1 MMNVLT
7 KGGFLP
13 PVKTEDWK
21 PKHEQFDYPQEF
33 VDWIN
38 SINSGWQNKKEY
50 EPFNLYVR
58 QANEW
63 LMDPTKIDDYDNEED
78 QLHWLIEE
86 IERCKENTLYFCNK
100 YGRIKEDTAEGG
112 SIPYIAWEP
121 QQVLLFLFDCGYSM
135 MIGKARQVGFTTTLT
150 LAGMKR
156 VNLNKSYF
164 AKFITHSD
172 AKGKEIFDDKVKWAF
187 TKIPEYI
194 ARDVKNWTQ
203 NTMAFDRKG
212 NRKGRDDG
220 AGSKFQVVPPA
231 VDAINGGSPSLVMV
245 DEIGLFGIFGQMMR
259 EGRPALLK
267 YNPKT
272 GKLFMQQQ
280 FLAWGCV
287 CAGTKVYSSDGRV
300 VNIEELKQEDGI
312 IGYDGK
318 GHSKEP
324 ILWMKPP
331 AKKPCYRITTEGG
344 NVLECSHDHPLLRGH
359 KHDKSSYNTKNLSF
373 IKAEE
378 VKVGDQLMMIGD
390 VPVFGNKMVNDAR
403 MLGLMVGDGHYGL
416 KSTPQLSIS
425 EKDIYDYVFENYD
438 AKTYRV
444 DNDIHHKVGISNFM
458 DVLRDHGMYGQ
469 SKMDKEL
476 PSDIDQFDEKSLCE
490 FLGGYFDADGNIREK
505 GNSVGLVL
513 TSVSY
518 KLLKAVKFQLLK
530 LGIHCSIH
538 KENRNGERKIS
549 EGQQPFIYRLYIN
562 NQYDVA
568 IFQKKIKL
576 LNKEKQARL
585 DQVLNYSG
593 KKFRVVEKGNF
604 VPNDN
609 GKGKHFL
616 GMNDMSGMRSSVVKK
631 IEYIGEKEIYN
642 LTAGATHTYIANGF
656 VTHNTGGE
664 MDKGGAVYEQEFKAC
679 LKEWRAGNYEYGII
693 PLFFNA
699 YARPGVTKEYLD
711 KEIRAYVMNQ
721 ESQNADVAKV
731 QFYQAY
737 PIVIEHMFLRK
748 ARTMI
753 PISTCIEHGERIYT
767 EDKITWGYF
776 EPILDYSQPKPDL
789 FVPYRIIGAKFIPT
803 RDEFDVNTTVCIRT
817 HPVKGEV
824 WKWRFF
830 QGTDPINSETGHSK
844 MSSTVWDALTN
855 SIAATVFTRDRNFKN
870 SYLQC
875 LLLRLYYDPK
885 GTEGIPELI
894 ENNIGDMY
902 LDFQEQL
909 GFKRNIVSN
918 MSLSPEYFRKPNGKW
933 FGLANKV
940 DTAPRILGKMQE
952 MVDCHA
958 ANLDIPWLWKQ
969 FETFVEKDLNS
980 ASTHRQTRYQAADMR
995 YDYDDVLFSTTFAYI
1010 NAMSHAKY
1018 EPTNLND
1025 DSLQRK
1031 VFTRRVQNRQTN
1043 FIPKMAEVDE
1053 RGNIIRIL

>member
-63 LMDPTKIDDYDNEED
+63 LMDSTKIDDYDNEED

-172 AKGKEIFDDKVKWAF
+172 SKGKEIFDDKVKWAF

-245 DEIGLFGIFGQMMR
+245 DEIGLFAIFGQMMR

-280 FLAWGCV
+280 FLAWG
-287 CAGTKVYSSDGRV
+287 
-300 VNIEELKQEDGI
+300 
-312 IGYDGK
+312 
-318 GHSKEP
+318 
-324 ILWMKPP
+324 
-331 AKKPCYRITTEGG
+331 
-344 NVLECSHDHPLLRGH
+344 
-359 KHDKSSYNTKNLSF
+359 
-373 IKAEE
+373 
-378 VKVGDQLMMIGD
+378 
-390 VPVFGNKMVNDAR
+390 
-403 MLGLMVGDGHYGL
+403 
-416 KSTPQLSIS
+416 
-425 EKDIYDYVFENYD
+425 
-438 AKTYRV
+438 
-444 DNDIHHKVGISNFM
+444 
-458 DVLRDHGMYGQ
+458 
-469 SKMDKEL
+469 
-476 PSDIDQFDEKSLCE
+476 
-490 FLGGYFDADGNIREK
+490 
-505 GNSVGLVL
+505 
-513 TSVSY
+513 
-518 KLLKAVKFQLLK
+518 
-530 LGIHCSIH
+530 
-538 KENRNGERKIS
+538 
-549 EGQQPFIYRLYIN
+549 
-562 NQYDVA
+562 
-568 IFQKKIKL
+568 
-576 LNKEKQARL
+576 
-585 DQVLNYSG
+585 
-593 KKFRVVEKGNF
+593 
-604 VPNDN
+604 
-609 GKGKHFL
+609 
-616 GMNDMSGMRSSVVKK
+616 
-631 IEYIGEKEIYN
+631 
-642 LTAGATHTYIANGF
+642 
-656 VTHNTGGE
+656 TGGE
-664 MDKGGAVYEQEFKAC
+664 MDKGGAVFEQEFKAC
-679 LKEWRAGNYEYGII
+679 MKEWRSGNYEYGII

-789 FVPYRIIGAKFIPT
+789 FVPYRIIGAKFVPT

-817 HPVKGEV
+817 HLAKGEV

-875 LLLRLYYDPK
+875 LLLRLYYDAK

-958 ANLDIPWLWKQ
+958 TNLDIPWLWKQ
-969 FETFVEKDLNS
+969 FETFVEKDLSS

-1053 RGNIIRIL
+1053 KGNIIRIL

>member
-7 KGGFLP
+7 KGGFLL

-63 LMDPTKIDDYDNEED
+63 LMDSTKIDDYDNEED

-172 AKGKEIFDDKVKWAF
+172 SKGKEIFDDKVKWAF

-245 DEIGLFGIFGQMMR
+245 DEIGLFAIFGQMMR

-280 FLAWGCV
+280 FLAWG
-287 CAGTKVYSSDGRV
+287 
-300 VNIEELKQEDGI
+300 
-312 IGYDGK
+312 
-318 GHSKEP
+318 
-324 ILWMKPP
+324 
-331 AKKPCYRITTEGG
+331 
-344 NVLECSHDHPLLRGH
+344 
-359 KHDKSSYNTKNLSF
+359 
-373 IKAEE
+373 
-378 VKVGDQLMMIGD
+378 
-390 VPVFGNKMVNDAR
+390 
-403 MLGLMVGDGHYGL
+403 
-416 KSTPQLSIS
+416 
-425 EKDIYDYVFENYD
+425 
-438 AKTYRV
+438 
-444 DNDIHHKVGISNFM
+444 
-458 DVLRDHGMYGQ
+458 
-469 SKMDKEL
+469 
-476 PSDIDQFDEKSLCE
+476 
-490 FLGGYFDADGNIREK
+490 
-505 GNSVGLVL
+505 
-513 TSVSY
+513 
-518 KLLKAVKFQLLK
+518 
-530 LGIHCSIH
+530 
-538 KENRNGERKIS
+538 
-549 EGQQPFIYRLYIN
+549 
-562 NQYDVA
+562 
-568 IFQKKIKL
+568 
-576 LNKEKQARL
+576 
-585 DQVLNYSG
+585 
-593 KKFRVVEKGNF
+593 
-604 VPNDN
+604 
-609 GKGKHFL
+609 
-616 GMNDMSGMRSSVVKK
+616 
-631 IEYIGEKEIYN
+631 
-642 LTAGATHTYIANGF
+642 
-656 VTHNTGGE
+656 TGGE
-664 MDKGGAVYEQEFKAC
+664 MDKGGAVFEQEFKAC
-679 LKEWRAGNYEYGII
+679 MKEWRSGNYEYGII

-789 FVPYRIIGAKFIPT
+789 FVPYRIIGAKFVPT

-817 HPVKGEV
+817 HPAKGEV

-875 LLLRLYYDPK
+875 LLLRLYYDAK

-958 ANLDIPWLWKQ
+958 TNLDIPWLWKQ
-969 FETFVEKDLNS
+969 FETFVEKDLSS

-1043 FIPKMAEVDE
+1043 FVPKMAEVDE
-1053 RGNIIRIL
+1053 KGNIIRIL

>member
-1 MMNVLT
+1 M
-7 KGGFLP
+7 P

-63 LMDPTKIDDYDNEED
+63 LMDSTKIDDYDNEED

-172 AKGKEIFDDKVKWAF
+172 SKGKEIFDDKVKWAF

-245 DEIGLFGIFGQMMR
+245 DEIGLFAIFGQMMR

-280 FLAWGCV
+280 FLAWG
-287 CAGTKVYSSDGRV
+287 
-300 VNIEELKQEDGI
+300 
-312 IGYDGK
+312 
-318 GHSKEP
+318 
-324 ILWMKPP
+324 
-331 AKKPCYRITTEGG
+331 
-344 NVLECSHDHPLLRGH
+344 
-359 KHDKSSYNTKNLSF
+359 
-373 IKAEE
+373 
-378 VKVGDQLMMIGD
+378 
-390 VPVFGNKMVNDAR
+390 
-403 MLGLMVGDGHYGL
+403 
-416 KSTPQLSIS
+416 
-425 EKDIYDYVFENYD
+425 
-438 AKTYRV
+438 
-444 DNDIHHKVGISNFM
+444 
-458 DVLRDHGMYGQ
+458 
-469 SKMDKEL
+469 
-476 PSDIDQFDEKSLCE
+476 
-490 FLGGYFDADGNIREK
+490 
-505 GNSVGLVL
+505 
-513 TSVSY
+513 
-518 KLLKAVKFQLLK
+518 
-530 LGIHCSIH
+530 
-538 KENRNGERKIS
+538 
-549 EGQQPFIYRLYIN
+549 
-562 NQYDVA
+562 
-568 IFQKKIKL
+568 
-576 LNKEKQARL
+576 
-585 DQVLNYSG
+585 
-593 KKFRVVEKGNF
+593 
-604 VPNDN
+604 
-609 GKGKHFL
+609 
-616 GMNDMSGMRSSVVKK
+616 
-631 IEYIGEKEIYN
+631 
-642 LTAGATHTYIANGF
+642 
-656 VTHNTGGE
+656 TGGE
-664 MDKGGAVYEQEFKAC
+664 MDKGGAVFEQEFKAC
-679 LKEWRAGNYEYGII
+679 MKEWRSGNYEYGII

-789 FVPYRIIGAKFIPT
+789 FVPYRIIGAKFVPT

-817 HPVKGEV
+817 HLAKGEV

-875 LLLRLYYDPK
+875 LLLRLYYDAK

-958 ANLDIPWLWKQ
+958 TNLDIPWLWKQ
-969 FETFVEKDLNS
+969 FETFVEKDLSS

-1053 RGNIIRIL
+1053 KGNIIRIL